1 MSWNRRRVLQAGSA
15 LAAVSAAALL
25 TRTATGGQTGGVHR
39 AVPGKVAPGNRQ
51 IALLNLHTD
60 ERLEIEYSR
69 DGEYVPE
76 ALSKI
81 EVLLRDF
88 RTGER
93 HVIDP
98 RLMDYLVELAHTVG
112 ADPYFSVISG
122 YRSAQ
127 TNAVLHEKSAGV
139 AQHSLHMEGRAID
152 VRMTGIDCA
161 KLAAQAEYLQR
172 GGVGYYRA
180 SNFVHLDTGAFRIW
194 KG

>member
-1 MSWNRRRVLQAGSA
+1 MGRQT
-15 LAAVSAAALL
+15 SAA
-25 TRTATGGQTGGVHR
+25 HR

-60 ERLEIEYSR
+60 ERLEIEYSH
-69 DGEYVPE
+69 DGAYVPE

-98 RLMDYLVELAHTVG
+98 RLIDYLVEVAHTVG
-112 ADPYFSVISG
+112 ADPAFSVISG
-122 YRSAQ
+122 YRSPQ

-139 AQHSLHMEGRAID
+139 APHSLHMEGRAID

-161 KLAAQAEYLQR
+161 KLAAQAEDLQR

>member
-1 MSWNRRRVLQAGSA
+1 MSWNRRRVLQAGGA
-15 LAAVSAAALL
+15 LAGFSAATLL
-25 TRTATGGQTGGVHR
+25 TGAAMSRDTGAAHR
-39 AVPGKVAPGNRQ
+39 AVPRAAPPVGR

-69 DGEYVPE
+69 NGAYVPE
-76 ALSKI
+76 ALLKI

-88 RTGER
+88 RNGER

-98 RLMDYLVELAHTVG
+98 SLMDYLVEVAHSVG
-112 ADPYFSVISG
+112 ADPSFSVISG
-122 YRSAQ
+122 YRSPQ

-152 VRMTGIDCA
+152 VRLAGIDCA
-161 KLAAQAEYLQR
+161 NLAIHAEDLKR
-172 GGVGYYRA
+172 GGVGYYRS
-180 SNFVHLDTGAFRIW
+180 SNFVHLDTGAFRTW